1 MKIKKNGKVVKL
13 TESDLQRIVK
23 RVLEEQIQSI
33 GIPDNTNPDNRPN
46 INKPTGGGQSNMITI
61 GIDGREM
68 KINARNALATG
79 SVFLSAI
86 AGILIT
92 NGIQKMISSKDV
104 KRISREID
112 SHLEGNLSKDDI
124 KCLKRELSKFG
135 KVENLNNERNGKKVR
150 SRIGSCLAN
159 SDSGM
164 TVDEFFNELVKI
176 IDKYDYSKQF
186 KKNLNKRNRKN
197 S

>member
-13 TESDLQRIVK
+13 TESDLQKIVK
-23 RVLEEQIQSI
+23 RVLEEQIESI
-33 GIPDNTNPDNRPN
+33 GIPDNTNPDNSPN
-46 INKPTGGGQSNMITI
+46 INKPNGGGQSNMITI